1 MNRKTV
7 GMTLLIAA
15 FFLFVAVMS
24 GFSQDDVTK
33 VRDSAFGIRDRK
45 PVAFVHDAHNEKAG
59 IGDCAVCH
67 HVYDKDGKKLEA
79 ETSEEL
85 ECSDCHLS
93 GEKKGRMDLTRAYHL
108 RCKGCHEE
116 KKAGPVMCGEC
127 HRDA

>member
-33 VRDSAFGIRDRK
+33 VRDSAFGIRERK

-59 IGDCAVCH
+59 IDDCGACH
-67 HVYDKDGKKLEA
+67 HVYDNGKKLDNES
-79 ETSEEL
+79 SEEL

-93 GEKKGRMDLTRAYHL
+93 GGGGRMDLTRVYHL

-127 HRDA
+127 HRES